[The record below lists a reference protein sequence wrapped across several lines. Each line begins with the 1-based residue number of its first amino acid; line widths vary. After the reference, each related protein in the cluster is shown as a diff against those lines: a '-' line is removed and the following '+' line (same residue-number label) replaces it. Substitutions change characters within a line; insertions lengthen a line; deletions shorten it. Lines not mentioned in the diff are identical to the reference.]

1 MITITKNEGG
11 EEIKTSVT
19 RGAYEAFYKRL
30 GYSIV
35 ENNKK
40 ELSAEKADNTPKAE
54 EQKKDEQDEIKNT
67 RRRKISD

>member
-11 EEIKTSVT
+11 EEVKINVT
-19 RGAYEAFYKRL
+19 KGAYEAFYKRL

-40 ELSAEKADNTPKAE
+40 ELSAEKADNTPKVE
-54 EQKKDEQDEIKNT
+54 ETKNT
-67 RRRKISD
+67 KKKKISD